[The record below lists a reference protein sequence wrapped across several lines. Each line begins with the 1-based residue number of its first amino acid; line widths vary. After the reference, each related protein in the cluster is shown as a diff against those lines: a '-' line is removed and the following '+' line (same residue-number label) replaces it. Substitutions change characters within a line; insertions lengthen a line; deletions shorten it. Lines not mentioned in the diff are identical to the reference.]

1 MKRRSKKK
9 LDNISQYS
17 SFLPDGNNIKHDQFF
32 KRSLEEIT
40 HLRKQFIVKHVPE
53 YVKSKVANN
62 NGDYDLSILA
72 TEHIPEYLVGE
83 TRADVLLLAST
94 TAPSIILH
102 FEQQTAYH
110 NNMLHRM
117 MKYKVAIIDKYQMQ
131 PGQKDKLPL
140 IYQLVYHTGNTKWTS
155 PSTYAS
161 SFETQDEHLNNF
173 VSKCHSSD
181 RFDLVSLQIHDSD
194 ALIDAEN
201 PQLSLFE
208 YFMKNIHGS
217 NLLESWQYLSSKLDK
232 FKHVE
237 PELLMRAICYCAKGL
252 DLKNNIEE
260 LKNLFYNESEGDN
273 GEIVM
278 TSLQSMIE
286 EREANAAKKSRIEG
300 EAKGE
305 AKNKI
310 TTLESLLESKVDSAI
325 ITKATGFSAEQITQ
339 LQQDSEKLHLNASH
353 MLGFSFDVFGNPS
366 DDVDLSGDAAV
377 QESDST

>member
-94 TAPSIILH
+94 TEPSIILH
-102 FEQQTAYH
+102 FEQQTAH
-110 NNMLHRM
+110 HSNMLHRM

-161 SFETQDEHLNNF
+161 SFETQDKHLSNF

-181 RFDLVSLQIHDSD
+181 RFDLVSLQSNDSD

-208 YFMKNIHGS
+208 YFMKNIHDS
-217 NLLESWQYLSSKLDK
+217 NLLASWQYLSSKLDK
-232 FKHVE
+232 FKRVE
-237 PELLMRAICYCAKGL
+237 PELLMRAICYCAKG
-252 DLKNNIEE
+252 
-260 LKNLFYNESEGDN
+260 
-273 GEIVM
+273 
-278 TSLQSMIE
+278 
-286 EREANAAKKSRIEG
+286 
-300 EAKGE
+300 
-305 AKNKI
+305 
-310 TTLESLLESKVDSAI
+310 
-325 ITKATGFSAEQITQ
+325 
-339 LQQDSEKLHLNASH
+339 
-353 MLGFSFDVFGNPS
+353 
-366 DDVDLSGDAAV
+366 
-377 QESDST
+377 